1 MSMETSSL
9 PAVSRVDRKK
19 SASLASFYRGRS
31 KPGKR
36 AQYDYDEQG
45 NLLFKTKE
53 GEIKETLALPAYRPT
68 TEEEHRQ
75 MEEARMAA
83 IQQAT
88 EAYQTARLALHHA
101 ADESPD
107 VILSLNAAL
116 MEADIRL
123 QRARFPLQCVIMEK
137 GIAIRDLDFTQPR
150 EERKMPYPVA
160 IQHHRPYPLQ
170 DYYVRTTAVPNEPMV
185 SILQAK
191 KGITK
196 MPVREET
203 RAPLMESSAPLM
215 EPAAPS
221 LMESSAPLMEP
232 AAPSLM
238 ESSAPSMEPAPLI
251 ESAPAVEPLLEPL
264 PRIEEPAALREAPT
278 RRRPRM
284 ASS

>member
-215 EPAAPS
+215 E
-221 LMESSAPLMEP
+221 SSAPSMEP

-251 ESAPAVEPLLEPL
+251 ESAPAVELLLEPL